1 MSTTINEIFNLDNW
15 TPVGFDWIQ
24 SNLKKMDVDNTTHP
38 LYTWQNDSKKLSPLT
53 LYKLLKA
60 RFGDPNGLIMYLKNR
75 ETTDNLIHWHYTFLI
90 HGSEIHFL
98 GQSRGIEI
106 HIRIPNEVNFEKENW
121 DLLINNIQSNY
132 QIYKEQ
138 MKVVQKDFE
147 KWTLFINPV
156 TRLQDTLKELI
167 KELRS
172 LDIKEIK
179 KLELNPSDEI
189 RAEYDKN
196 FNQWIINTERAVT
209 LGTTIRMLTPVLAES
224 FVNLLILLLSKNEF
238 KQDKRLYENLIRQ
251 QIDTR
256 VKTLHLNCDGFLK
269 PIDSEKDEFKRFQTL
284 MNNRNDFLHG
294 NIDPRKLMF
303 EDIYFDKSF
312 IPLFE
317 EDEGII
323 AKTMKNYLT
332 NVEREKA
339 LADFTTVQEFINF
352 ILGYLT
358 KDNQD
363 LIKRLLLTRMPGLN
377 EKTNRIGILFSNKLA
392 EMR

>member
-1 MSTTINEIFNLDNW
+1 
-15 TPVGFDWIQ
+15 
-24 SNLKKMDVDNTTHP
+24 
-38 LYTWQNDSKKLSPLT
+38 
-53 LYKLLKA
+53 
-60 RFGDPNGLIMYLKNR
+60 
-75 ETTDNLIHWHYTFLI
+75 
-90 HGSEIHFL
+90 
-98 GQSRGIEI
+98 
-106 HIRIPNEVNFEKENW
+106 
-121 DLLINNIQSNY
+121 
-132 QIYKEQ
+132 
-138 MKVVQKDFE
+138 
-147 KWTLFINPV
+147 
-156 TRLQDTLKELI
+156 
-167 KELRS
+167 
-172 LDIKEIK
+172 
-179 KLELNPSDEI
+179 
-189 RAEYDKN
+189 
-196 FNQWIINTERAVT
+196 
-209 LGTTIRMLTPVLAES
+209 
-224 FVNLLILLLSKNEF
+224 
-238 KQDKRLYENLIRQ
+238 
-251 QIDTR
+251 
-256 VKTLHLNCDGFLK
+256 
-269 PIDSEKDEFKRFQTL
+269 